1 MPPSGPRH
9 VYWQY
14 ACTIAIGLADCEH
27 PNASAARR
35 YAHRSSIW
43 GRRDCISLGI
53 SSPFDREHDLAS
65 SVNLRSGLLAVGAL
79 RPDEAASPEPVA
91 LETTVIATGA
101 RPGDSAAKRE
111 LFTEETQTVLV
122 FEHGAVIRLSA
133 AVADGQLLFLT
144 NKATG
149 KEVVTQVLR
158 KRSFRPT
165 NCYVDLEFT
174 EACPGFWGIEFPKAG
189 KAANVSDA
197 RGVAEKLS
205 ADEDSGSA
213 AEEKPNLPP
222 SLQEVE
228 RLKNEVAGLQT
239 QLNSMQPG
247 QNGPAETAAK
257 NEVNSAMLVSAELAK
272 KEEEERLEELFA
284 LEAKQEESN
293 LPKRLVAYPKKST
306 NQILQKPGVRK
317 SLIAVLA
324 VALVAAGAYWF
335 GAFDSV
341 TKKSGPAKTAP
352 SHAIVP
358 ASAPIAQ
365 KTAAVPA
372 APSSS
377 VPAENENVKA
387 SSVPSK
393 SVEENSVTNSAP
405 GSAANKKTGV
415 GVLGLPLNSAI
426 PGPVKS
432 SSENTFSS
440 RVAVPSDAKRRKG
453 QPVSELGNKE
463 SNNKTAAS
471 GNSAGA
477 VSSTTAASDAGVGV
491 IPDGDG
497 YAGPKL
503 VRGVK
508 PVAPAEALKNYITG
522 NVKLDALVD
531 AMGHVKSVTVLSGPA
546 KLRQTAVEDMKQY
559 AYEPAKKNGK
569 SVPAHVQVSLQ
580 FWYEP

>member
-1 MPPSGPRH
+1 M
-9 VYWQY
+9 
-14 ACTIAIGLADCEH
+14 
-27 PNASAARR
+27 
-35 YAHRSSIW
+35 
-43 GRRDCISLGI
+43 
-53 SSPFDREHDLAS
+53 AS
-65 SVNLRSGLLAVGAL
+65 SVNLRSGSVAL
-79 RPDEAASPEPVA
+79 GGVRSDQAASPEPVA

-101 RPGDSAAKRE
+101 RPGNTAAKRE

-174 EACPGFWGIEFPKAG
+174 ESCPGFWGIEFPKAG
-189 KAANVSDA
+189 KAANLSDTK
-197 RGVAEKLS
+197 GVAEKLLP
-205 ADEDSGSA
+205 DEDSGNSVA
-213 AEEKPNLPP
+213 DKPTVPP

-239 QLNSMQPG
+239 QLKSLQTG
-247 QNGPAETAAK
+247 QNAASEPAK
-257 NEVNSAMLVSAELAK
+257 NEVNSATQISAVLAK
-272 KEEEERLEELFA
+272 REEEKRLEELFA

-324 VALVAAGAYWF
+324 VAVVVAGAYWF
-335 GAFDSV
+335 GAFDAL
-341 TKKSGPAKTAP
+341 TKKSSSGKSAP
-352 SHAIVP
+352 DHAIVP
-358 ASAPIAQ
+358 ASI
-365 KTAAVPA
+365 PA
-372 APSSS
+372 ATKAATASAAPRPS
-377 VPAENENVKA
+377 VPADTPSESVVKNA
-387 SSVPSK
+387 
-393 SVEENSVTNSAP
+393 
-405 GSAANKKTGV
+405 AANSSPAPASDTSASGV
-415 GVLGLPLNSAI
+415 GVLGLPVNSAI

-432 SSENTFSS
+432 SSENTFSA
-440 RVAVPSDAKRRKG
+440 RVAIPSNAKRRKG
-453 QPVSELGNKE
+453 QPVSELGSKE
-463 SNNKTAAS
+463 LNNKPAAS
-471 GNSAGA
+471 ANNAGTL
-477 VSSTTAASDAGVGV
+477 SSTMAASDAYVGV

-497 YAGPKL
+497 YVGPKL

-531 AMGHVKSVTVLSGPA
+531 ATGHVKSVTVLSGPT
-546 KLRQTAVEDMKQY
+546 KLRETAVEDMKQY
-559 AYEPAKKNGK
+559 VYEPAKKNGK
-569 SVPAHVQVSLQ
+569 AVPVHVQVSLQ

>member
-1 MPPSGPRH
+1 M
-9 VYWQY
+9 
-14 ACTIAIGLADCEH
+14 
-27 PNASAARR
+27 
-35 YAHRSSIW
+35 
-43 GRRDCISLGI
+43 
-53 SSPFDREHDLAS
+53 AS
-65 SVNLRSGLLAVGAL
+65 SVNLRSGSVAGGGV
-79 RPDEAASPEPVA
+79 RPDQAASPEPVA

-101 RPGDSAAKRE
+101 RPGNTAAKRE

-174 EACPGFWGIEFPKAG
+174 EACPGFWGIEFLKAG
-189 KAANVSDA
+189 KAANLSNTK
-197 RGVAEKLS
+197 GVAEKVS
-205 ADEDSGSA
+205 ADADSGNSVA
-213 AEEKPNLPP
+213 DKPTAPP

-239 QLNSMQPG
+239 QLNSLQTG
-247 QNGPAETAAK
+247 QNAASEPAK
-257 NEVNSAMLVSAELAK
+257 NEVNSVTQSSAELAK
-272 KEEEERLEELFA
+272 REEEKRLEQLFT

-293 LPKRLVAYPKKST
+293 LPKRLVAYPKRST

-324 VALVAAGAYWF
+324 VAVVVAGAYWF
-335 GAFDSV
+335 GAFDAL
-341 TKKSGPAKTAP
+341 TKKSSSGKSAP
-352 SHAIVP
+352 DHAIVP
-358 ASAPIAQ
+358 ASTPVATKAA
-365 KTAAVPA
+365 TASA
-372 APSSS
+372 APRSS
-377 VPAENENVKA
+377 VPDDTLSENGVKNA
-387 SSVPSK
+387 
-393 SVEENSVTNSAP
+393 
-405 GSAANKKTGV
+405 AANSSPAPASDTSASDTAASNNKAGV

-432 SSENTFSS
+432 SSENTFSA

-463 SNNKTAAS
+463 LNNKPAAS
-471 GNSAGA
+471 ANNAGTL
-477 VSSTTAASDAGVGV
+477 SSTTAASHAGVGV

-497 YAGPKL
+497 YIGPKL

-522 NVKLDALVD
+522 NVNLDALVD
-531 AMGHVKSVTVLSGPA
+531 ATGHVKSVTVLSGPA
-546 KLRQTAVEDMKQY
+546 KLRETAVEDMKQY
-559 AYEPAKKNGK
+559 VYEPAKKNGK
-569 SVPAHVQVSLQ
+569 AVPAHVQVSLQ

>member
-1 MPPSGPRH
+1 M
-9 VYWQY
+9 
-14 ACTIAIGLADCEH
+14 
-27 PNASAARR
+27 
-35 YAHRSSIW
+35 
-43 GRRDCISLGI
+43 
-53 SSPFDREHDLAS
+53 
-65 SVNLRSGLLAVGAL
+65 NLRSGLLAVGAL

-101 RPGDSAAKRE
+101 RPGNTAAKRE

-174 EACPGFWGIEFPKAG
+174 EACPDFWGIEFPKAA

-197 RGVAEKLS
+197 KGVAEKLS
-205 ADEDSGSA
+205 ADEDSGNSA
-213 AEEKPNLPP
+213 ADKLTAPP

-239 QLNSMQPG
+239 QLKSLQT
-247 QNGPAETAAK
+247 GPSAAPEAVAK
-257 NEVNSAMLVSAELAK
+257 NEVNSATQVSAELAK
-272 KEEEERLEELFA
+272 KEEEKRLEELFA

-324 VALVAAGAYWF
+324 VALLAAGAYWF
-335 GAFDSV
+335 GAFDAL
-341 TKKSGPAKTAP
+341 TKKSSAAKIAP

-358 ASAPIAQ
+358 ASAPIEQ
-365 KTAAVPA
+365 KTGAVPA
-372 APSSS
+372 SPSSS

-387 SSVPSK
+387 SSAPPE
-393 SVEENSVTNSAP
+393 SVEENSVTNAAP
-405 GSAANKKTGV
+405 ASTANKKAGV

-426 PGPVKS
+426 PSPAKS
-432 SSENTFSS
+432 SSKNPFSE

-453 QPVSELGNKE
+453 QPVSELGIKE
-463 SNNKTAAS
+463 LNNRASNNKAAAS
-471 GNSAGA
+471 ANNAGA
-477 VSSTTAASDAGVGV
+477 VSSTAAASDAGVGV

-497 YAGPKL
+497 YVGPKL

-508 PVAPAEALKNYITG
+508 PVAPVEALKNYITG
-522 NVKLDALVD
+522 NVNLDALVD
-531 AMGHVKSVTVLSGPA
+531 ATGHVKSVTVLSGPV

-559 AYEPAKKNGK
+559 VYEPAKKNGK
-569 SVPAHVQVSLQ
+569 AVPAHVQVSLQ

>member
-1 MPPSGPRH
+1 
-9 VYWQY
+9 
-14 ACTIAIGLADCEH
+14 
-27 PNASAARR
+27 
-35 YAHRSSIW
+35 
-43 GRRDCISLGI
+43 
-53 SSPFDREHDLAS
+53 LAS
-65 SVNLRSGLLAVGAL
+65 SVNLRSGSVAGGGV

-101 RPGDSAAKRE
+101 RPGNTAAKRE

-122 FEHGAVIRLSA
+122 FERGAVIRLSA

-189 KAANVSDA
+189 KANVPDA
-197 RGVAEKLS
+197 KGVAEKLS
-205 ADEDSGSA
+205 ADEDSERA
-213 AEEKPNLPP
+213 ADKPTAPP

-228 RLKNEVAGLQT
+228 RLKSEVAGLQT
-239 QLNSMQPG
+239 QLKSLQMG
-247 QNGPAETAAK
+247 QNATSEAVVK
-257 NEVNSAMLVSAELAK
+257 SEVNFATQISTELAK
-272 KEEEERLEELFA
+272 KEEEKRLEDLFA

-293 LPKRLVAYPKKST
+293 LPKRLIAYPKKST

-324 VALVAAGAYWF
+324 VALLAAGAYWF
-335 GAFDSV
+335 GGFDAL
-341 TKKSGPAKTAP
+341 TKKTSGAKAAP
-352 SHAIVP
+352 SRAALP
-358 ASAPIAQ
+358 GADPIAQ
-365 KTAAVPA
+365 KTAVVPA
-372 APSSS
+372 SPSSS

-387 SSVPSK
+387 SSAPSE

-405 GSAANKKTGV
+405 GSAANKKASV

-432 SSENTFSS
+432 SSENTSS
-440 RVAVPSDAKRRKG
+440 ARVAVPSEARRHKG
-453 QPVSELGNKE
+453 QPVSELNDKA
-463 SNNKTAAS
+463 AAS
-471 GNSAGA
+471 GNNAGT
-477 VSSTTAASDAGVGV
+477 VSSTTAASNAGVGLV
-491 IPDGDG
+491 PDGDG
-497 YAGPKL
+497 YVAPKL

-522 NVKLDALVD
+522 NVNLDALVD
-531 AMGHVKSVTVLSGPA
+531 ATGHVKSVTVLSGPA
-546 KLRQTAVEDMKQY
+546 KLRETAVEDMKLY
-559 AYEPAKKNGK
+559 VYEPAKKNGK
-569 SVPAHVQVSLQ
+569 AVPAHVQVSLQ